1 MQLSHIAKGWY
12 NYINA
17 TPYIKDLRRRNLPS
31 PNKADALAL
40 TYYFEEIL
48 DMRKKK
54 KKDRWDFD
62 DVDAREKALGILYEK
77 VQLTKELK
85 RQMMIRQLLDR
96 GIREYDG
103 RSVYDLDYYTLR
115 HVLAMQKL
123 KF

>member
-1 MQLSHIAKGWY
+1 MKGG
-12 NYINA
+12 
-17 TPYIKDLRRRNLPS
+17 
-31 PNKADALAL
+31 
-40 TYYFEEIL
+40 
-48 DMRKKK
+48 
-54 KKDRWDFD
+54 
-62 DVDAREKALGILYEK
+62 KALGIPYEK